1 MDEFMRELRRRQQAA
16 QRRRSQGLRGSGP
29 DGSDD
34 EPPDDDVPIEP
45 GKSDEGGFA
54 DDDGAAEPLTDT
66 GSGRGRGRPRRPV
79 TRGNGPNLRRYAV
92 AWALVVVVLILLFFG
107 RGLVDL
113 WTDVMWYQSVGYS
126 QVFWTQL
133 GAQFGLF
140 ALGAVIAAAVVFGN
154 LRVAGI
160 LATPPPDQGAGG
172 LRGWLA
178 GLNDAASASQGGW
191 RRGQGPPPRG
201 PSDGSPFAVT
211 LEGIDMPDLVPIG
224 RWILIGIGF
233 LVVIGAAGG
242 LSGSWETVLLWKN
255 RVPYSPDGAV
265 VSDPIFHRDIGF
277 FLFELPF
284 LRLVQ
289 SFAVGLLLTSLLL
302 VAGRYFLSGLVTG
315 LSVSTQVRVHLGILG
330 GLILLGIAYGYQLD
344 KLELAY
350 SGRGF
355 ATGVSYTDANAQFFA
370 FDLLTV
376 LSALA
381 AALLI
386 GGAFTRWVW
395 PLGATLGVW
404 FLASIFVGGLFPELI
419 QRFVVEPN
427 EFAQEQPYIGNNI
440 AMTRLA
446 FGFSGPTGTV
456 DPRTGAGWDD
466 SRRYKGDT
474 PLTQAAIDADQ
485 ATFDNARLWDYRPL
499 GDTLDQLQT
508 IRRYYDFVDVD
519 TDRYTIND
527 AERQVMLSARELD
540 LAGNPNAT
548 GFVNQHIIFTHGMGV
563 AMVPVNEVG
572 TEGQPQL
579 FIRNLPPAST
589 GGAPDITEPRIYF
602 GEADSGYVVVG
613 AKQAEFDYPSG
624 TADAGGAD
632 IGGVNA
638 PSWKGT
644 SGIKLD
650 SNLNRLLFAIR
661 FGDLDL
667 LISDQVTSGSQLL
680 FHRTLSD
687 RVPRIAPFL
696 RYDKDPYVV
705 ISGGRLTYIW
715 DAYTTSDRFPHATSF
730 SPSDLPERTRFA
742 GGSFNYIRNSVK
754 VAIDAY
760 DGTMTY
766 YVADPS
772 DPIIR
777 AWQGVFPGLFKPIS
791 EMPPDLA
798 AHIRVPEGGFNVQT
812 RMYGRYHVTDA
823 GTFYQ
828 NNDLWTVPETKA
840 SDQSLP
846 SEAYYVIM
854 RMPGEPEAEFLLLQP
869 MVPTNRPNMIA
880 WVAARNDGANYGHV
894 RVYRFPVDTTVFGPA
909 QIEAR
914 IDQDPTISAQITLW
928 NQSGSSVKRGN
939 LIVVPV
945 GDSILYLQP
954 VYLQST
960 ASAFPEFQRII
971 VASASNVVWSPT
983 LGESLRLLLAAQG
996 GPGGGPGASA
1006 PPSPTPAPSAGPSP
1020 SPGGGGLPSDVPGL
1034 IDYANTHFE
1043 QAQAALRAGDFGRYG
1058 TEMAL
1063 VQQALERLQQLVPAS
1078 PAP

>member
-1 MDEFMRELRRRQQAA
+1 MGDPIDEFMREIRRRQQAA
-16 QRRRSQGLRGSGP
+16 QARRSKEARQVGA
-29 DGSDD
+29 D
-34 EPPDDDVPIEP
+34 EPDDDPSK
-45 GKSDEGGFA
+45 G
-54 DDDGAAEPLTDT
+54 DDDAGA
-66 GSGRGRGRPRRPV
+66 GGGGGGRRARRPAGG
-79 TRGNGPNLRRYAV
+79 GNRRRLPRYAI
-92 AWALVVVVLILLFFG
+92 AWASVVVILFLLFFG

-113 WTDVMWYQSVGYS
+113 WTDVMWYQSVGYA
-126 QVFWTQL
+126 QVLWTQL
-133 GAQFGLF
+133 GAQLGLF
-140 ALGAVIAAAVVFGN
+140 ALGALLAMALVLGN
-154 LRVAGI
+154 LWLAGR
-160 LATPPPDQGAGG
+160 LAAPPPDRGAGG

-178 GLNDAASASQGGW
+178 GLSEGAPAARPGGT
-191 RRGQGPPPRG
+191 RPVGGVE
-201 PSDGSPFAVT
+201 DSPFAAA
-211 LEGIDMPDLVPIG
+211 LEAVEMPDLAPIG
-224 RWILIGIGF
+224 RWVLIGFGI
-233 LVVIGAAGG
+233 LVILGAAGG
-242 LSGSWETVLLWKN
+242 LSGAWETVLLWQN
-255 RVPYSPDGAV
+255 RVPYAPDGSALT
-265 VSDPIFHRDIGF
+265 DPIFHRDIGF
-277 FLFELPF
+277 FMFELPF

-289 SFAVGLLLTSLLL
+289 SVAIGLLIPSLL
-302 VAGRYFLSGLVTG
+302 VAIGRYFLAGLVSGLAVT
-315 LSVSTQVRVHLGILG
+315 TQVRLHLGVLG
-330 GLILLGIAYGYQLD
+330 GLILFGIAYGYQLD
-344 KLELAY
+344 KLELVY

-355 ATGVSYTDANAQFFA
+355 ATGVSYTDANAQFLA

-386 GGAFTRWVW
+386 GGAFTRWIW
-395 PLGATLGVW
+395 PLGATLAVW
-404 FLASIFVGGLFPELI
+404 FLSSILVGGLYPEVI

-427 EFAQEQPYIGNNI
+427 EFAKEQPYIANNI

-466 SRRYKGDT
+466 SRRYKGDS
-474 PLTQAAIDADQ
+474 PLTQAAIDADK

-519 TDRYTIND
+519 TDRYTID
-527 AERQVMLSARELD
+527 GAERQVMLSARELD

-548 GFVNQHIIFTHGMGV
+548 GFVNQRVIFTHGMGV

-572 TEGQPQL
+572 SEGQPQL
-579 FIRNLPPAST
+579 VIRNVPPISN
-589 GGAPDITEPRIYF
+589 GGAPEISQPRIYF
-602 GEADSGYVVVG
+602 GEADSSYIVVG
-613 AKQAEFDYPSG
+613 AKQPEFDYPSG
-624 TADAGGAD
+624 TADAAGVD

-638 PSWKGT
+638 PSWTGT
-644 SGIKLD
+644 TGIKLD

-661 FGDLDL
+661 FSDLDL

-705 ISGGRLTYIW
+705 ISGGRLTYLW
-715 DAYTTSDRFPHATSF
+715 DAYTTSDRFPHSSPF
-730 SPSDLPERTRFA
+730 SPTLLPEGTNL
-742 GGSFNYIRNSVK
+742 GSGEFNYIRNSVK

-760 DGTMTY
+760 DGTMTF
-766 YVADPS
+766 YVSDPK

-777 AWQGVFPGLFKPIS
+777 AWQGVFPELFKPIS
-791 EMPPDLA
+791 AMPDDLV
-798 AHIRVPEGGFNVQT
+798 AHIRVPEEGFNVQT
-812 RMYGRYHVTDA
+812 RVYGRYHVTDA

-828 NNDLWTVPETKA
+828 NNDLWTVPERKS

-846 SEAYYVIM
+846 NEAYYVIM
-854 RMPGEPEAEFLLLQP
+854 RMPGESEAEFLLLQP

-880 WVAARNDGANYGHV
+880 WVAARNDGDNYGKV

-983 LGESLRLLLAAQG
+983 LAESLRLLLVAQG
-996 GPGGGPGASA
+996 APGAS
-1006 PPSPTPAPSAGPSP
+1006 PSPGPSPTPSPTASPSGPPP

-1043 QAQAALRAGDFGRYG
+1043 LAQAALRAGDFGRYG
-1058 TEMAL
+1058 AEMAL

-1078 PAP
+1078 ASPAP